1 MPKSAEDSFYTEMNR
16 VPLLTATEE
25 ILCGRRV
32 QAMMR
37 LLEGN
42 PKGPYSKKEQRILR
56 YGKRAKERMISANL
70 RLVAHIAKRSTHL
83 AQTMTFM
90 DIVQEGS
97 IGLIRGVEKFD
108 PERGYKFSTY
118 AYWWIRQGIG
128 RSIYKQDR
136 VIRLP
141 INCLDNLTKLR
152 KWAERFQEANDR
164 QPTTEE
170 SAEYLDI
177 KPSELVLLLD
187 RYPRLSSLHTQLSD
201 DSGAQ
206 LIDIIPDREQKCALE
221 QSAEKQIVDKACR
234 VIERLPR
241 RERVV
246 ASMAYGLD
254 GYALST
260 LQEIATAESVSRE
273 AVRQRLLR
281 INNKMRRQLNFV
293 ASQ

>member
-1 MPKSAEDSFYTEMNR
+1 MPKSTEDSYFAAINR

-37 LLEGN
+37 LLEDK
-42 PKGPYSKKEQRILR
+42 PKGPYTAHEQRTLR
-56 YGKRAKERMISANL
+56 FGKRAKERMISANL

-118 AYWWIRQGIG
+118 AYWWIRQGIS
-128 RSIYKQDR
+128 RSIQKQDR
-136 VIRLP
+136 VMRLP
-141 INCLDNLTKLR
+141 VNHLDSLTKLR

-164 QPTTEE
+164 APTTQE
-170 SAEYLDI
+170 SAEYLGI
-177 KPSELVLLLD
+177 ESEQLVLLLE
-187 RYPRLSSLHTQLSD
+187 RYPRMASLHTQMSD
-201 DSGAQ
+201 DSCAQ
-206 LIDIIPDREQKCALE
+206 LIDIIPDREQKDALE
-221 QSAEKQIVDKACR
+221 QSAERQLIDKACK
-234 VIERLPR
+234 VIEKLPEK
-241 RERVV
+241 ERVV

-293 ASQ
+293 AS

>member
-1 MPKSAEDSFYTEMNR
+1 MSKSAEDSYYAAINR

-37 LLEGN
+37 LLEDK
-42 PKGPYSKKEQRILR
+42 PKGPYTAQEQRTLR
-56 YGKRAKERMISANL
+56 FGRRAKERMISANL
-70 RLVAHIAKRSTHL
+70 RLVAHVAKRSAHL

-118 AYWWIRQGIG
+118 AYWWIRQGIC
-128 RSIYKQDR
+128 RSIQKQDR
-136 VIRLP
+136 VMRLP
-141 INCLDNLTKLR
+141 VNHLDSLTKLR
-152 KWAERFQEANDR
+152 KWAAQFYEAYDR
-164 QPTTEE
+164 APTTQE
-170 SAEYLDI
+170 SAEYLGME
-177 KPSELVLLLD
+177 PERLALLLE
-187 RYPRLSSLHTQLSD
+187 RYPRMASLHTQMSAD
-201 DSGAQ
+201 GGAQ
-206 LIDIIPDREQKCALE
+206 LIDIIPDREQKDALE
-221 QSAEKQIVDKACR
+221 ESAERQLIDKACR
-234 VIERLPR
+234 VIEKLPEK
-241 RERVV
+241 ERVV

-293 ASQ
+293 AS

>member
-1 MPKSAEDSFYTEMNR
+1 
-16 VPLLTATEE
+16 
-25 ILCGRRV
+25 
-32 QAMMR
+32 MMR
-37 LLEGN
+37 LLEDK
-42 PKGPYSKKEQRILR
+42 PKGPYTAQEQRTLR
-56 YGKRAKERMISANL
+56 FGRRAKERMISANL
-70 RLVAHIAKRSTHL
+70 RLVAHVAKRSAHL

-118 AYWWIRQGIG
+118 AYWWIRQGIS
-128 RSIYKQDR
+128 RSIQKQDR

-141 INCLDNLTKLR
+141 VNHLDSLTKLR

-170 SAEYLDI
+170 SAEYLGME
-177 KPSELVLLLD
+177 PEQLVLLLE
-187 RYPRLSSLHTQLSD
+187 RYPRLGSLHTQMSD

-206 LIDIIPDREQKCALE
+206 LIDIIPDREQKDALE
-221 QSAEKQIVDKACR
+221 QSAERQLIDKACK
-234 VIERLPR
+234 VIEKLPEK
-241 RERVV
+241 ERVM

-293 ASQ
+293 AS

>member
-1 MPKSAEDSFYTEMNR
+1 MPKSAEDSYYAAINR

-37 LLEGN
+37 LLEDK
-42 PKGPYSKKEQRILR
+42 PKGPYTAQEQRTLR
-56 YGKRAKERMISANL
+56 FGRRAKERMISANL
-70 RLVAHIAKRSTHL
+70 RLVAHVAKRSAHL

-118 AYWWIRQGIG
+118 AYWWIRQGIS
-128 RSIYKQDR
+128 RSIQKQDR

-141 INCLDNLTKLR
+141 VNHLDSLTKLR

-170 SAEYLDI
+170 SAEYLDME
-177 KPSELVLLLD
+177 PDQLVLLLE
-187 RYPRLSSLHTQLSD
+187 RYPRLGSLHTQMSD
-201 DSGAQ
+201 DGSAQ
-206 LIDIIPDREQKCALE
+206 LIDIIPDREQKDALE
-221 QSAEKQIVDKACR
+221 ESAKRQLIDKACK
-234 VIERLPR
+234 VIEKLPEK
-241 RERVV
+241 ERVV

-293 ASQ
+293 AS

>member
-1 MPKSAEDSFYTEMNR
+1 MPKSAEDTYYAAINR

-37 LLEGN
+37 LLEDK
-42 PKGPYSKKEQRILR
+42 PKGPYTAQEQRTLR
-56 YGKRAKERMISANL
+56 FGRRAKERMISANL
-70 RLVAHIAKRSTHL
+70 RLVAHIAKRHIHH

-90 DIVQEGS
+90 DIVQEGT

-118 AYWWIRQGIG
+118 AYWWVRQGIS
-128 RSIYKQDR
+128 RSIQKQDR

-141 INCLDNLTKLR
+141 VNHLDNLTKLR

-170 SAEYLDI
+170 SSEYLGI
-177 KPSELVLLLD
+177 EPEQLVLLLE
-187 RYPRLSSLHTQLSD
+187 RYPRLGSLHTQMSD
-201 DSGAQ
+201 DGAAQ
-206 LIDIIPDREQKCALE
+206 LIDIIPDHSQKDALE
-221 QSAEKQIVDKACR
+221 QSAERQLIDKAYK
-234 VIERLPR
+234 VIEKLPEK
-241 RERVV
+241 ERVV

-281 INNKMRRQLNFV
+281 INNKMRHQLNLV
-293 ASQ
+293 AS

>member
-1 MPKSAEDSFYTEMNR
+1 MPKSAEDNYYAAINR

-37 LLEGN
+37 LLEDK
-42 PKGPYSKKEQRILR
+42 PKGPYTAQEQRTLR
-56 YGKRAKERMISANL
+56 FGRRAKERMISANL
-70 RLVAHIAKRSTHL
+70 RLVAHVAKRNTHL

-118 AYWWIRQGIG
+118 AYWWIRQGIS
-128 RSIYKQDR
+128 RSIQKQDR

-141 INCLDNLTKLR
+141 VNHLDSLTKLR

-170 SAEYLDI
+170 SAEYLGMEPDQ
-177 KPSELVLLLD
+177 LVLLLE
-187 RYPRLSSLHTQLSD
+187 RYPRLGSLHTQMSD
-201 DSGAQ
+201 DSCAQ
-206 LIDIIPDREQKCALE
+206 LIDIIPDREQKDALE
-221 QSAEKQIVDKACR
+221 QSAERQLIDKACK
-234 VIERLPR
+234 VIEKLPEK
-241 RERVV
+241 ERVV

-281 INNKMRRQLNFV
+281 INNKMRHQLNFV
-293 ASQ
+293 AS

>member
-1 MPKSAEDSFYTEMNR
+1 MPKSAEDSYYAAINR

-37 LLEGN
+37 LLEDK
-42 PKGPYSKKEQRILR
+42 PKGPYTAQEQRTLR
-56 YGKRAKERMISANL
+56 FGRRAKERMISANL
-70 RLVAHIAKRSTHL
+70 RLVAHVAKRSAHL

-118 AYWWIRQGIG
+118 AYWWIRQGIS
-128 RSIYKQDR
+128 RSIQKQDR

-141 INCLDNLTKLR
+141 VNHLDSLTKLR

-170 SAEYLDI
+170 SAEYLGMEPDQ
-177 KPSELVLLLD
+177 LVLLLE
-187 RYPRLSSLHTQLSD
+187 RYPRLGSLHTQMSD
-201 DSGAQ
+201 DGGAQ
-206 LIDIIPDREQKCALE
+206 LIDIIPDHEQKDALE
-221 QSAEKQIVDKACR
+221 ASAERQLIDKACK
-234 VIERLPR
+234 VIEKLPEK
-241 RERVV
+241 ERVV

-293 ASQ
+293 AS

>member
-1 MPKSAEDSFYTEMNR
+1 MPKSAEDTYYAAINR

-37 LLEGN
+37 LLEDK
-42 PKGPYSKKEQRILR
+42 PKGPYTAQEQRTLR
-56 YGKRAKERMISANL
+56 FGKRAKERMISANL
-70 RLVAHIAKRSTHL
+70 RLVAHIAKRHIHH

-90 DIVQEGS
+90 DIVQEGT

-118 AYWWIRQGIG
+118 AYWWVRQGIS
-128 RSIYKQDR
+128 RSIQKQDR

-141 INCLDNLTKLR
+141 VNHLDNLTKLR

-170 SAEYLDI
+170 SAEYIGMEPDQ
-177 KPSELVLLLD
+177 LVLLLE
-187 RYPRLSSLHTQLSD
+187 RYPRLGSLHTQMSD

-206 LIDIIPDREQKCALE
+206 LIDIIPDREQKDALE
-221 QSAEKQIVDKACR
+221 ESAERQLIDKACK
-234 VIERLPR
+234 VIEKLPEK
-241 RERVV
+241 ERVV

-293 ASQ
+293 AS

>member
-1 MPKSAEDSFYTEMNR
+1 MPKSAEDSYYAAINR

-37 LLEGN
+37 LLEDK
-42 PKGPYSKKEQRILR
+42 PKGPYTAQEQRTLR
-56 YGKRAKERMISANL
+56 FGRRAKERMISANL
-70 RLVAHIAKRSTHL
+70 RLVAHVAKRSAHL

-118 AYWWIRQGIG
+118 AYWWIRQGIS
-128 RSIYKQDR
+128 RSIQKQDR

-141 INCLDNLTKLR
+141 VNHLDSLTKLR

-170 SAEYLDI
+170 SAEYLGMEPDQ
-177 KPSELVLLLD
+177 LVLLLE
-187 RYPRLSSLHTQLSD
+187 RYPRLGSLHTQMSD
-201 DSGAQ
+201 DGGAQ
-206 LIDIIPDREQKCALE
+206 LIDIIPDREQKDALE
-221 QSAEKQIVDKACR
+221 ASAERQLIDKACK
-234 VIERLPR
+234 VIEKLPEK
-241 RERVV
+241 ERVV

-293 ASQ
+293 AS

>member
-1 MPKSAEDSFYTEMNR
+1 MPKSAEDSYYAAINR

-37 LLEGN
+37 LLEDK
-42 PKGPYSKKEQRILR
+42 PKGPYTAQEQRTLR
-56 YGKRAKERMISANL
+56 FGRRAKERMISANL
-70 RLVAHIAKRSTHL
+70 RLVAHVAKRSAHL

-118 AYWWIRQGIG
+118 AYWWIRQGIS
-128 RSIYKQDR
+128 RSIQKQDR

-141 INCLDNLTKLR
+141 VNHLDSLTKLR

-170 SAEYLDI
+170 SAEYLGMEPDQ
-177 KPSELVLLLD
+177 LVLLLE
-187 RYPRLSSLHTQLSD
+187 RYPRLGSLHTQMSD
-201 DSGAQ
+201 DGGAQ
-206 LIDIIPDREQKCALE
+206 LIDIIPDREQKDALE
-221 QSAEKQIVDKACR
+221 QSAERQLIDKACK
-234 VIERLPR
+234 VIEKLPEK
-241 RERVV
+241 ERVV

-293 ASQ
+293 AS

>member
-1 MPKSAEDSFYTEMNR
+1 MPKSAEDSYFAAINR
-16 VPLLTATEE
+16 IPLLTPTEE

-32 QAMMR
+32 QAMMQ
-37 LLEGN
+37 LLEN
-42 PKGPYSKKEQRILR
+42 HPKGPYSAHDQRTLRHGKK
-56 YGKRAKERMISANL
+56 AKERMISANL
-70 RLVAHIAKRSTHL
+70 RLVAHVAKRNVHQ

-90 DIVQEGS
+90 DLVQEGT

-118 AYWWIRQGIG
+118 AYWWIRQGIS
-128 RSIYKQDR
+128 RSIQKQDR

-141 INCLDNLTKLR
+141 VNHLDSLARLR
-152 KWAERFQEANDR
+152 KWAEQFHDSYGR

-170 SAEYLDI
+170 SAEYLDMEPEQLI
-177 KPSELVLLLD
+177 LLLE
-187 RYPRLSSLHTQLSD
+187 RYPRLGSLHTQMSD
-201 DSGAQ
+201 DGNAQ
-206 LIDIIPDREQKCALE
+206 LIDIIPDRDQPCALE
-221 QSAEKQIVDKACR
+221 QSAEKQLIDKACK
-234 VIERLPR
+234 IIKRLPEK
-241 RERVV
+241 ERVV

-281 INNKMRRQLNFV
+281 INNKMRRQLNLV
-293 ASQ
+293 AS

>member
-1 MPKSAEDSFYTEMNR
+1 MPKSAEDSYYAAINR

-37 LLEGN
+37 LLEDK
-42 PKGPYSKKEQRILR
+42 PKGPYTTQEQRTLR
-56 YGKRAKERMISANL
+56 FGRRAKERMISANL
-70 RLVAHIAKRSTHL
+70 RLVAHVAKRSTHL

-97 IGLIRGVEKFD
+97 IGLIRSVEKFD

-118 AYWWIRQGIG
+118 AYWWIRQGIS
-128 RSIYKQDR
+128 RSIQKQDR
-136 VIRLP
+136 VMRLP
-141 INCLDNLTKLR
+141 VNHLDSLTKLR
-152 KWAERFQEANDR
+152 KWAAQFHEANDR
-164 QPTTEE
+164 APTTQE
-170 SAEYLDI
+170 SAEYLGME
-177 KPSELVLLLD
+177 PEQLMLLLE
-187 RYPRLSSLHTQLSD
+187 RYPRMGSLHTQMSD
-201 DSGAQ
+201 DGGAQ
-206 LIDIIPDREQKCALE
+206 LIDIIPDREQKDALE
-221 QSAEKQIVDKACR
+221 ESAEQQLIDKACR
-234 VIERLPR
+234 VIEKLPEK
-241 RERVV
+241 ERVV

-281 INNKMRRQLNFV
+281 INNKMRRYLNFV
-293 ASQ
+293 AS

>member
-1 MPKSAEDSFYTEMNR
+1 MPKSAEDSYYAAINR

-37 LLEGN
+37 LLEDK
-42 PKGPYSKKEQRILR
+42 PKGPYTAQEQRTLR
-56 YGKRAKERMISANL
+56 FGRRAKERMISANL
-70 RLVAHIAKRSTHL
+70 RLVAHVAKRSAHL

-118 AYWWIRQGIG
+118 AYWWIRQGIS
-128 RSIYKQDR
+128 RSIQKQDR

-141 INCLDNLTKLR
+141 VNHLDSLTKLR

-170 SAEYLDI
+170 SAEYLGMEPDQ
-177 KPSELVLLLD
+177 LVLLLE
-187 RYPRLSSLHTQLSD
+187 RYPRLGSLHTQMSD
-201 DSGAQ
+201 DGGAQ
-206 LIDIIPDREQKCALE
+206 LIDIIPDREQKDALE
-221 QSAEKQIVDKACR
+221 ESAERQLIDKACK
-234 VIERLPR
+234 VIEKLPEK
-241 RERVV
+241 ERVV

-293 ASQ
+293 AS

>member
-1 MPKSAEDSFYTEMNR
+1 MPKSAEDSYYAAINR

-37 LLEGN
+37 LLEDK
-42 PKGPYSKKEQRILR
+42 PKGPYTAQEQRTLR
-56 YGKRAKERMISANL
+56 FGRRAKERMISANL
-70 RLVAHIAKRSTHL
+70 RLVAHVAKRSTHH

-118 AYWWIRQGIG
+118 AYWWIRQGIN
-128 RSIYKQDR
+128 RSIQKQDR

-141 INCLDNLTKLR
+141 VNHLDSLTKLR

-170 SAEYLDI
+170 SAEYLGMEPDQ
-177 KPSELVLLLD
+177 LVLLLE
-187 RYPRLSSLHTQLSD
+187 RYPRLGSLHTQMSD
-201 DSGAQ
+201 DGSAQ
-206 LIDIIPDREQKCALE
+206 LIDIIPDREQKDVLE
-221 QSAEKQIVDKACR
+221 ESAERQLIDKACK
-234 VIERLPR
+234 VIQKLPEK
-241 RERVV
+241 ERVV

-293 ASQ
+293 AS

>member
-1 MPKSAEDSFYTEMNR
+1 MPKSAEDSYYAAINR

-37 LLEGN
+37 LLEDK
-42 PKGPYSKKEQRILR
+42 PKGPYTAQEQRTLR
-56 YGKRAKERMISANL
+56 FGRRAKERMISANL
-70 RLVAHIAKRSTHL
+70 RLVAHVAKRSVHL

-118 AYWWIRQGIG
+118 AYWWIRQGIS
-128 RSIYKQDR
+128 RSIQKQDR

-141 INCLDNLTKLR
+141 VNHLDSLTKLR

-170 SAEYLDI
+170 SAEYLDME
-177 KPSELVLLLD
+177 PDQLVLLLE
-187 RYPRLSSLHTQLSD
+187 RYPRLGSLHTQMSD
-201 DSGAQ
+201 DGGAQ
-206 LIDIIPDREQKCALE
+206 LIDIIPDHEQKDALE
-221 QSAEKQIVDKACR
+221 ESAERQLIDKACK
-234 VIERLPR
+234 VIEKLPEK
-241 RERVV
+241 ERVV

-293 ASQ
+293 AS

>member
-1 MPKSAEDSFYTEMNR
+1 MPKSAEDSYYAAINR

-37 LLEGN
+37 LLEEK
-42 PKGPYSKKEQRILR
+42 PKGPYTAQEQRTMR
-56 YGKRAKERMISANL
+56 FGRRAKERMISANL
-70 RLVAHIAKRSTHL
+70 RLVAHVAKRSTHL

-118 AYWWIRQGIG
+118 AYWWIRQGIS
-128 RSIYKQDR
+128 RSIQKQDR
-136 VIRLP
+136 VMRLP
-141 INCLDNLTKLR
+141 VNHLDSLTKLR
-152 KWAERFQEANDR
+152 KWAARFHEANDR
-164 QPTTEE
+164 APTMQE
-170 SAEYLDI
+170 SAEYLDME
-177 KPSELVLLLD
+177 PEQLTLLLE
-187 RYPRLSSLHTQLSD
+187 RYPRMGSLHTQMSD
-201 DSGAQ
+201 DGGAQ
-206 LIDIIPDREQKCALE
+206 LIDIIPDREQKDALE
-221 QSAEKQIVDKACR
+221 ESAERQLVDKACK
-234 VIERLPR
+234 VIEKLPEK
-241 RERVV
+241 ERVV

-281 INNKMRRQLNFV
+281 INNKMRRHLNFV
-293 ASQ
+293 AS

>member
-1 MPKSAEDSFYTEMNR
+1 MPKSAEDSYYAAINR

-37 LLEGN
+37 LLEDK
-42 PKGPYSKKEQRILR
+42 PKGPYTAQEQRTLR
-56 YGKRAKERMISANL
+56 FGRRAKERMISANL
-70 RLVAHIAKRSTHL
+70 RLVAHVAKRSTHL

-118 AYWWIRQGIG
+118 AYWWIRQGIS
-128 RSIYKQDR
+128 RSIQKQDR
-136 VIRLP
+136 VMRLP
-141 INCLDNLTKLR
+141 VNHLDSLTKLR
-152 KWAERFQEANDR
+152 KWAAQFHEVNDR
-164 QPTTEE
+164 APTTQE
-170 SAEYLDI
+170 SAEYLGME
-177 KPSELVLLLD
+177 PEQLALLLE
-187 RYPRLSSLHTQLSD
+187 RYPRMGSLHTQMSD
-201 DSGAQ
+201 DGGAQ
-206 LIDIIPDREQKCALE
+206 LIDIIPDREQKDALE
-221 QSAEKQIVDKACR
+221 ESAERQLIDKACK
-234 VIERLPR
+234 VIEKLPEK
-241 RERVV
+241 ERVV

-281 INNKMRRQLNFV
+281 INNKMRRHLNFV
-293 ASQ
+293 AS

>member
-1 MPKSAEDSFYTEMNR
+1 MPKSAEDSYYAAINR

-37 LLEGN
+37 LLEDK
-42 PKGPYSKKEQRILR
+42 PKGPYTAQEQRTLR
-56 YGKRAKERMISANL
+56 FGRRAKERMVSANL
-70 RLVAHIAKRSTHL
+70 RLVAHVAKRSAHL

-97 IGLIRGVEKFD
+97 IGLIRGDEKFD

-118 AYWWIRQGIG
+118 AYWWIRQGIS
-128 RSIYKQDR
+128 RSIQKQDR
-136 VIRLP
+136 VMRLP
-141 INCLDNLTKLR
+141 VNHLDSLTKLR
-152 KWAERFQEANDR
+152 KWAAQFHEANDR
-164 QPTTEE
+164 APTTQE
-170 SAEYLDI
+170 SAEYLGME
-177 KPSELVLLLD
+177 PEQLALLLE
-187 RYPRLSSLHTQLSD
+187 RYPRMGSLHTQMSD
-201 DSGAQ
+201 DGGAQ
-206 LIDIIPDREQKCALE
+206 LIDIIPDREQKDALE
-221 QSAEKQIVDKACR
+221 ESAERQLIDKACK
-234 VIERLPR
+234 VIEKLPEK
-241 RERVV
+241 ERVV

-281 INNKMRRQLNFV
+281 INNKMRRYLNFV
-293 ASQ
+293 AS